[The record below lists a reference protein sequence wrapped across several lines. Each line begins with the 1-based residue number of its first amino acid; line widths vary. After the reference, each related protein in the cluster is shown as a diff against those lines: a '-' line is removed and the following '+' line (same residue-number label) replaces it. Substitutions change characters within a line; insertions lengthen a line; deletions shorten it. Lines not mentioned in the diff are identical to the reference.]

1 MKKLMSVLV
10 LVAVT
15 VAFVGCEKS
24 GEDKA
29 KEGMKEA
36 TNAVPAP
43 PK

>member
-10 LVAVT
+10 LVVVT

-24 GEDKA
+24 GDEK
-29 KEGMKEA
+29 MKET

-43 PK
+43 PKAP

>member
-10 LVAVT
+10 LVVVT

-24 GEDKA
+24 DTDKA
-29 KEGMKEA
+29 KDKITEA